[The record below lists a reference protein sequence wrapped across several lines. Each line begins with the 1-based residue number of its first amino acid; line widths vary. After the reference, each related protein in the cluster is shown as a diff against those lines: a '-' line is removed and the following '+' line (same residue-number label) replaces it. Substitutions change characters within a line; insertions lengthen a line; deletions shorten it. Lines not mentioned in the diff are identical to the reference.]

1 VNLNPTL
8 SLARKLAASV
18 AKRTALITAGASL
31 TDLDVMRLDKES
43 RIYAADLEA
52 AFAEPQSYS
61 AWTDWNHR
69 NACPEYK
76 PGSAT

>member
-1 VNLNPTL
+1 MNLNPTL
-8 SLARKLAASV
+8 SLARKLASSV

-52 AFAEPQSYS
+52 AFAEPQSYQS
-61 AWTDWNHR
+61 WTPHNPR
-69 NACPEYK
+69 NSR
-76 PGSAT
+76 PGVEL